1 MVKLWNHYF
10 MQIRLIRRKNQ
21 KCKRTCYQTDSG
33 PSVKDKIILMIAIAE
48 ILYKLKKKMMYKD
61 FKHIT
66 TL

>member
-48 ILYKLKKKMMYKD
+48 ILYKLKKK
-61 FKHIT
+61 
-66 TL
+66 